1 MSNKSAGTAFE
12 KEFAELLAGHGFWAH
27 CLKEN
32 TNGQPFDVIAA
43 RDGVTYVFDCK
54 ECESGRF
61 PLSRIEENQNNAML
75 LWQEMGNQPGMFAIR
90 FFGQIYL
97 IPHRMLMNLKRNG
110 TKSIAEQHAIQYG
123 KTLEQWIFDG
133 HKMIREVAP

>member
-1 MSNKSAGTAFE
+1 MSNKSAGTEFE
-12 KEFAELLAGHGFWAH
+12 KEFAELLARHGFWAH

-43 RDGVTYVFDCK
+43 RDGITYVFDCK

-75 LWQEMGNQPGMFAIR
+75 LWQETGNQPGMFAVR

-133 HKMIREVAP
+133 HKMIREVTQ